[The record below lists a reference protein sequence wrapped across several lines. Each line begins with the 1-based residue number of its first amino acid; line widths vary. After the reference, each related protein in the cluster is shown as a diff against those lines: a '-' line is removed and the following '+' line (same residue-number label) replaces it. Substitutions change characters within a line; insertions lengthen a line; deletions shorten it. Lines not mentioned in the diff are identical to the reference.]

1 MRISDWSSDVCSS
14 DLTII
19 RYLAEQKALP
29 QELVDAIAER
39 TDGVALFIEQ
49 LTKAVLE
56 SDAVV
61 DRGDHYA
68 FVAEQP
74 ALSIPTTLR
83 GSLLARLDRHPGA
96 REVAQ
101 LAAVVGREFTFKMLA
116 AISELPEDE
125 LHAALKRLVEAEL
138 LYQAGLPPKATYRFK
153 HALVQEMAYNSLLK
167 KRSRRLHAAIAAYLK
182 DRNPHLALAEPA
194 LPAHHFT
201 EADLPQTAIAYRLL
215 AAARAMQPSAMPYT
229 TAALALG
236 LHLLLRLDH
245 PPERASLHL

>member
-1 MRISDWSSDVCSS
+1 MSIYMI
-14 DLTII
+14 LYAYLFII
-19 RYLAEQKALP
+19 VLFFFLMIRRP
-29 QELVDAIAER
+29 PRSTR
-39 TDGVALFIEQ
+39 TDTLFPYTTLFRSIEQ

-167 KRSRRLHAAIAAYLK
+167 KRRRRLHAAIAAYLK
-182 DRNPHLALAEPA
+182 DRNPHLAVVEPE
-194 LPAHHFT
+194 LLAHHFT
-201 EADLPQTAIAYRLL
+201 EADLPQPAIAYRLM
-215 AAARAMQPSAMPYT
+215 AGERAMQRSAMAE
-229 TAALALG
+229 AAAEIGLG
-236 LHLLLRLDH
+236 LKLLLRDRKRTRLNSSH
-245 PPERASLHL
+245 